1 MLAEMGLLESN
12 ITGMLATASLEYIYE
27 EQTNLGFWATIV
39 ISLNTGWIN
48 VLRIIFWFIFEVIW
62 GLIGVQLWYYNLE
75 IAIGYSHEICSS

>member
-1 MLAEMGLLESN
+1 MFTDLAEFSK
-12 ITGMLATASLEYIYE
+12 MLPEDSLNYIYRTN
-27 EQTNLGFWATIV
+27 QTNLGFWATIV